1 MNAAIGKPMPVR
13 IYALGEID
21 NGGKLADYG
30 WILDGKTHKRIWEMK
45 RSNVQPA
52 GGADKNVKFDDVLS
66 MNPGTY
72 ILYYNTDDSHS
83 CLDWNA
89 APPSDPLNYGIFFI
103 ATDEKNKPDLAI
115 VDLMMENEDSGFILS
130 YKIKKKYPDVPVII
144 ATAVT
149 QETGMVFGLN
159 NKEERS
165 WIKADLYLEKNLR
178 PDQLQREISKL
189 LKE

>member
-1 MNAAIGKPMPVR
+1 MSREKKLILIVDDDADFLEQMKFHIEKIGYDVVVAESQKE
-13 IYALGEID
+13 GE
-21 NGGKLADYG
+21 K
-30 WILDGKTHKRIWEMK
+30 
-45 RSNVQPA
+45 
-52 GGADKNVKFDDVLS
+52 
-66 MNPGTY
+66 Y
-72 ILYYNTDDSHS
+72 I
-83 CLDWNA
+83 
-89 APPSDPLNYGIFFI
+89 
-103 ATDEKNKPDLAI
+103 EKNKPDLAI
-115 VDLMMENEDSGFILS
+115 IDLMMENEDSGFILS

-149 QETGMVFGLN
+149 SETGMVFGLS